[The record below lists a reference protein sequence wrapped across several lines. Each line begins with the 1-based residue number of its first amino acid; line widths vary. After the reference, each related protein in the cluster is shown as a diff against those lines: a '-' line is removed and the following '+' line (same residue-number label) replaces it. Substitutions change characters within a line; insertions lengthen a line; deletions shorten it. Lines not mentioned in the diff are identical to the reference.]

1 MRDLRADWQ
10 RWTPSERILGLLTLT
25 LIFIAVSSLPY
36 LVPA

>member
-10 RWTPSERILGLLTLT
+10 RWTPSERILGLLALT

>member
-10 RWTPSERILGLLTLT
+10 RWTPSERIFGLLTLM

-36 LVPA
+36 LVPV